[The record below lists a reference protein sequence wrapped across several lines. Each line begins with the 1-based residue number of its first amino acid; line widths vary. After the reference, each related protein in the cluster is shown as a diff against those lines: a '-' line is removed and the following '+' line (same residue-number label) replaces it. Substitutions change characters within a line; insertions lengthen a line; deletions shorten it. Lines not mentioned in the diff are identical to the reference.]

1 MVGAGPPVAQVVGVG
16 GEQDGSFEFAG
27 VHVVVIAAGDT
38 GSGTGFG
45 PVLATRIQPQFELV
59 GGLVGMLDDIG
70 EYGVAAVGV
79 DDDQPSYLLVGEGL
93 GDVGDDGGEGGG
105 ADADGA
111 GIGGVFMRAAEGN
124 WGQLKDPV
132 MLGDCCGD
140 GTGDESVSAQRQVG
154 PCCSKAPTGS
164 TAILLV
170 AAGSVV
176 VRSGMMSRVT
186 L

>member
-1 MVGAGPPVAQVVGVG
+1 MRVANDAGRGVGADAEGGQVAPIGGAVVGAGPPVAQVVGVG

-79 DDDQPSYLLVGEGL
+79 DDDQPSYLLVGE
-93 GDVGDDGGEGGG
+93 D
-105 ADADGA
+105 
-111 GIGGVFMRAAEGN
+111 
-124 WGQLKDPV
+124 WV
-132 MLGDCCGD
+132 M
-140 GTGDESVSAQRQVG
+140 SVTMAVR
-154 PCCSKAPTGS
+154 
-164 TAILLV
+164 V
-170 AAGSVV
+170 AAPMLTVPG
-176 VRSGMMSRVT
+176 
-186 L
+186 